1 MLMWISLSDQ
11 HPVSAPIAQ
20 WGIWISVMFHLSHWG
35 TYLSSGTW
43 PCSHI
48 LATKRWQHEKA
59 TTSAIITCQPLI
71 IKLHVVVLDQNYLM
85 PKFPFK
91 QYMCQKDLIFL
102 FGLIKYQLRSE
113 NVCCLFFPFFCC
125 MFCENLS
132 VKHCLTCHICCDCRR
147 RKQAGYFGLS
157 IWRSPQF

>member
-1 MLMWISLSDQ
+1 MVNTYLLQHMLMWISLSDQ

-71 IKLHVVVLDQNYLM
+71 IKLHVVVLESELFNAQIPIQTVHVSKRSN
-85 PKFPFK
+85 FPFRIN
-91 QYMCQKDLIFL
+91 QISTQVWECLLSFVSFFL
-102 FGLIKYQLRSE
+102 LHVLWKS
-113 NVCCLFFPFFCC
+113 
-125 MFCENLS
+125 
-132 VKHCLTCHICCDCRR
+132 IC
-147 RKQAGYFGLS
+147 
-157 IWRSPQF
+157 